1 MPKPPRPPLTPRLIR
16 WFDRSLGGARLARK
30 TLDKVFPDHWSF
42 LLGEVAL
49 YCFIVLVLTGTYLA
63 LFFSP
68 SQATTTYSGSYGPL
82 RGVEMSEA
90 YNSAI
95 RLSFDVRAG
104 LVMRQ
109 IHHWAALLFVAAIV
123 AHLARIFFTGAFRR
137 PRELNWMIG
146 VTLLLLAMV
155 NGFAGYSLLDDQL
168 SGTGLRV
175 ANAIILSIPVIG
187 TWASSL
193 AFGGPYPGPDMLQRL
208 FVAHILLI
216 PAVIGILIVVH
227 LALVIRHR
235 HTQFP
240 GPGRRE
246 NNVVGQRFWPTYT
259 AKAGGL
265 FFLVAATLAALG
277 GLAQINAIWV
287 SGPYR
292 PADVSSASQPDWYMG
307 WADGGLRLMPP
318 WEIRAFRYQIPNPFY
333 PGVLLPTV
341 VFAILYWWPFL
352 ERALDGGQRGTP
364 PLGPP
369 PGSTRSHRHRSGG
382 LQLHR
387 HHVAGRLERRHC
399 HHLWHLGQR
408 GHLGAAHRAAR
419 GAARRRGAGRAAVR
433 RAAPPRPFRA
443 VSRRSR
449 PAGPGCCASFV
460 TRRGDRAGERHT
472 AFDPTSWVRWRR
484 EGRRP
489 RGRWR

>member
-1 MPKPPRPPLTPRLIR
+1 MPQAPLTARLVR
-16 WFDRSLGGARLARK
+16 WLDRRVGGAQLARK

-49 YCFIVLVLTGTYLA
+49 YCFVVLVLTGTYLA
-63 LFFSP
+63 FFFSP
-68 SQATTTYSGSYGPL
+68 SRATVDYTGSYAPL

-109 IHHWAALLFVAAIV
+109 IHHWAALVFVAAIV

-175 ANAIILSIPVIG
+175 ANAIILSIPVVG
-187 TWASSL
+187 TWVSSL
-193 AFGGPYPGPDMLQRL
+193 AFGGPFPGPDMLQRL
-208 FVAHILLI
+208 FVVHILII
-216 PAVIGILIVVH
+216 PAVIGVLIVVH
-227 LALVIRHR
+227 LALVIRHK

-246 NNVVGQRFWPTYT
+246 DNVVGQRFWPTYT

-287 SGPYR
+287 VGPYR

-318 WEIRAFRYQIPNPFY
+318 WEIRAFGYTIPNPFF

-341 VFAILYWWPFL
+341 VFTILYLWPFVEARGTKDSVEHHIL
-352 ERALDGGQRGTP
+352 DRPRQRPSRTGIGVGAFTFIAIMLLAGSSDVIATTFGISVNVVIWTLRTLLLVLPPIGGLFAARLCVELQRRDGGPLATGVEPGTGTEP
-364 PLGPP
+364 GPD
-369 PGSTRSHRHRSGG
+369 
-382 LQLHR
+382 
-387 HHVAGRLERRHC
+387 
-399 HHLWHLGQR
+399 
-408 GHLGAAHRAAR
+408 
-419 GAARRRGAGRAAVR
+419 AVD
-433 RAAPPRPFRA
+433 
-443 VSRRSR
+443 
-449 PAGPGCCASFV
+449 
-460 TRRGDRAGERHT
+460 GDALADE
-472 AFDPTSWVRWRR
+472 DRR
-484 EGRRP
+484 EP
-489 RGRWR
+489 EAVTTPAVDEDAAASAQ

>member
-1 MPKPPRPPLTPRLIR
+1 MAAAPDAAEAAEEAGHRVKPPLTPKLVR
-16 WFDRSLGGARLARK
+16 WFDRRLGGARLARK

-42 LLGEVAL
+42 LLGEVSL
-49 YCFIVLVLTGTYLA
+49 YCFVVLVLTGTYLA

-68 SQATTTYSGSYGPL
+68 SQATVTYSGSYGPL

-109 IHHWAALLFVAAIV
+109 IHHWAALLFLAAIV

-146 VTLLLLAMV
+146 VTMLVLAMV

-175 ANAIILSIPVIG
+175 ANAIILSIPVVG
-187 TWASSL
+187 TWVSSL

-208 FVAHILLI
+208 FVAHVLLI
-216 PAVIGILIVVH
+216 PALLGILIAVH
-227 LALVIRHR
+227 LALVVRHK

-246 NNVVGQRFWPTYT
+246 DNVYGQRFWPTYT

-265 FFLVAATLAALG
+265 FFLVAAVLAALG

-292 PADVSSASQPDWYMG
+292 PADASSASQPDWYMG

-318 WEIRAFRYQIPNPFY
+318 WEIRAFGFTVPNPFF
-333 PGVLLPTV
+333 PGVLLPSV
-341 VFAILYWWPFL
+341 VFGILYLWPFI
-352 ERALDGGQRGTP
+352 EARFAHDD
-364 PLGPP
+364 
-369 PGSTRSHRHRSGG
+369 
-382 LQLHR
+382 
-387 HHVAGRLERRHC
+387 VE
-399 HHLWHLGQR
+399 HHLLDRPRDHAVRTGI
-408 GHLGAAHRAAR
+408 GVAAFTFIAIMLLAGSSDVIATTFGISVNAVIWILRTVLLVAPPIAGLVAAR
-419 GAARRRGAGRAAVR
+419 LCVEVRRG
-433 RAAPPRPFRA
+433 
-443 VSRRSR
+443 
-449 PAGPGCCASFV
+449 
-460 TRRGDRAGERHT
+460 
-472 AFDPTSWVRWRR
+472 
-484 EGRRP
+484 EG
-489 RGRWR
+489 G

>member
-1 MPKPPRPPLTPRLIR
+1 VR
-16 WFDRSLGGARLARK
+16 WLDRRVGGARLARK

-49 YCFIVLVLTGTYLA
+49 YCFVVLVLTGTYLA

-68 SQATTTYSGSYGPL
+68 SQATVDYSGSYAPL

-109 IHHWAALLFVAAIV
+109 IHHWAALLFVAALT

-175 ANAIILSIPVIG
+175 ANAIILSIPVVG
-187 TWASSL
+187 TWVSSL

-227 LALVIRHR
+227 LTLVIRHK
-235 HTQFP
+235 HTQFA
-240 GPGRRE
+240 GAGARE
-246 NNVVGQRFWPTYT
+246 DNVIGQRFWPTYT

-265 FFLVAATLAALG
+265 FFVVTAALAALG

-318 WEIRAFRYQIPNPFY
+318 WEIRAFGYQIPNPFF

-341 VFAILYWWPFL
+341 VFAVLYFWPFL
-352 ERALDGGQRGTP
+352 EARRTGDHVEHHLLDRPRDRPVRTGIGVAAFTFIAVMLVAGSSDVIATTFGISVNAVIWVLRTALLVLPPIAGFTAYRLCVELRRRDAAGGPGGGTP
-364 PLGPP
+364 SPP
-369 PGSTRSHRHRSGG
+369 WSRDLTSRVTSGDQSGG
-382 LQLHR
+382 
-387 HHVAGRLERRHC
+387 G
-399 HHLWHLGQR
+399 G
-408 GHLGAAHRAAR
+408 GG
-419 GAARRRGAGRAAVR
+419 
-433 RAAPPRPFRA
+433 
-443 VSRRSR
+443 
-449 PAGPGCCASFV
+449 
-460 TRRGDRAGERHT
+460 
-472 AFDPTSWVRWRR
+472 
-484 EGRRP
+484 
-489 RGRWR
+489 